1 MKLGI
6 QLPQTGTQASA
17 ENLSRVA
24 RLAEDLG
31 YDSLWTFERTLWP
44 INPQEPYPASP
55 DGKLPEVVQVVFD
68 PLETLTFVAAQTE
81 RVRLGTSVL
90 VFGYHNPLQLARRI
104 STLDQL
110 SGGRVDLGVGLGW
123 SRDEYLAAGTPFP
136 KRGARGDEFLQ
147 LMIDLWTKDPIGFDG
162 EFYHIPESRVGPK
175 PAQKPYPPIYFGG
188 GGANTFERAAR
199 FGAGWNPSGVA
210 GFDELERSIKEFHE
224 TASRLG
230 SANKDVVLR
239 VLTVVLDSSTGDIGS
254 PLIGTLDQLRD
265 DFRRL
270 SDMGVTE
277 VLLTVPE
284 VGFIPAT
291 DIESGL
297 LRMEQLIEISK

>member
-6 QLPQTGTQASA
+6 QLPQTGTQGSA
-17 ENLSRVA
+17 ENLIRVA

-44 INPQEPYPASP
+44 INPQNPYPGSP
-55 DGKLPEVVQVVFD
+55 DGKLPEIIQVVFD

-90 VFGYHNPLQLARRI
+90 VLGYHNPLQLARRI
-104 STLDQL
+104 STLDHL
-110 SGGRVDLGVGLGW
+110 SGGRVDLGVGIGW
-123 SRDEYLAAGTPFP
+123 SRDEYMAAGTPFA

-147 LMIDLWTKDPIGFDG
+147 VMIDLWTKDPVGFDG
-162 EFYHIPESRVGPK
+162 EFYHIPESRIGPK
-175 PAQKPYPPIYFGG
+175 PVQKPYPPIYVGG
-188 GGANTFERAAR
+188 SGANTFERAAR
-199 FGAGWNPSGVA
+199 FGAGWNPSGVSSLE
-210 GFDELERSIKEFHE
+210 ELEKSIKEFRE
-224 TASRLG
+224 TSSRLG

-239 VLTVVLDSSTGDIGS
+239 VFIVVLDSSTGGSRS
-254 PLIGTLDQLRD
+254 PLIGTIDQLRD
-265 DFRRL
+265 DFQRL
-270 SDMGVTE
+270 SDIGVTE
-277 VLLTVPE
+277 LLLTLPE

-297 LRMEQLIEISK
+297 RRMEQLIEISK